1 MTTTAN
7 IIYSFQVVPAN
18 ADQMKKDITAANEVR
33 KAKCERL
40 QHLKDTLMLPSGKA
54 RKGGRAEVAQAEA
67 EVKEANNECN
77 RLDSLYRDSLT
88 PLLVDLRNK
97 HFRANLSS
105 FDPSKCSDPVMAG
118 KVKHAA
124 LLSFDSMNYLH
135 RGEQFKVLDSNGVEF
150 NITTHHDGYKGFR
163 VSAGDEAYS
172 LGGGDVELQSANK
185 SWAWEMEESTKESI
199 IVDAENGRFD
209 YTEATPRHG
218 YQVDVRT
225 LKARSLQH
233 NVTMGKV
240 MTALAE
246 LGEHLNATDYSNH
259 FTSQAWRLGL

>member
-7 IIYSFQVVPAN
+7 IIYSFQVFPAN
-18 ADQMKKDITAANEVR
+18 AVEMKKDITAANEVR

-67 EVKEANNECN
+67 EVKDANNECN
-77 RLDSLYRDSLT
+77 RLDSLYRDSLS

-124 LLSFDSMNYLH
+124 LLSFDSMNSLH
-135 RGEQFKVLDSNGVEF
+135 RGESFKVLDNNGLEF
-150 NITTHHDGYKGFR
+150 NITTQHDGYKGFR
-163 VSAGDEAYS
+163 VIAGDEPYA
-172 LGGGDVELQSANK
+172 LGGGDIELQSINTV
-185 SWAWEMEESTKESI
+185 WTWQEEAKDTI
-199 IVDAENGRFD
+199 IVDAEKGRFD
-209 YTEATPRHG
+209 FTEATPRHG
-218 YQVDVRT
+218 YEVNVRT

-259 FTSQAWRLGL
+259 FTLMVWSLGL